1 MTSNRDGI
9 GARVRVF
16 AGRDRYS
23 RTVKT
28 GSSYLS
34 QSELPLTFG
43 LGAATK
49 ADRVVIEW
57 PSGKTD
63 EIKDLPAGKAYVVV
77 EGKGVSP

>member
-9 GARVRVF
+9 GARIRVF
-16 AGRDRYS
+16 AGRDRYA

-43 LGAATK
+43 LGTATK
-49 ADRVVIEW
+49 ADRIVIEW

-63 EIKDLPAGKAYVVV
+63 ELKDVAAGKAYTVV
-77 EGKGVSP
+77 EGKGLAP